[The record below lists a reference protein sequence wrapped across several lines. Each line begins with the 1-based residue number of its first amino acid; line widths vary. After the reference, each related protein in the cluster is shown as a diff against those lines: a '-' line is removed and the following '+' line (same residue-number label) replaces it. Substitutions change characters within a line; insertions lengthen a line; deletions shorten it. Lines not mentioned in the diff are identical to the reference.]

1 MGHINP
7 TTQRAIHHS
16 DQFFLGGMSGSLRGF
31 KKCSIGE
38 YKDACALGGTT
49 YWSVGVHLYSRIDFL
64 SKVTGGI
71 FQVSNYLSN
80 YLIYINLN
88 DDFLPSN
95 NSAFVHDFNLF

>member
-1 MGHINP
+1 MGNINP

-16 DQFFLGGMSGSLRGF
+16 DRFFLGGMSGSLRGF

-71 FQVSNYLSN
+71 FQVRLFNFFN
-80 YLIYINLN
+80 NLN
-88 DDFLPSN
+88 ETRTG
-95 NSAFVHDFNLF
+95 